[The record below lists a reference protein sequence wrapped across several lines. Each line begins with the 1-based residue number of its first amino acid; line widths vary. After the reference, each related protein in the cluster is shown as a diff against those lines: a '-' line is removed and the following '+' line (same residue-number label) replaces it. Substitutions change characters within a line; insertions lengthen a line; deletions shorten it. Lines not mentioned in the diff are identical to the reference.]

1 MGNYI
6 LLKTRNKKSELKIMY
21 RCLVG
26 NMIIR
31 KNITANAVHVRG
43 ITLNV
48 VKGERCFKEFETCK

>member
-6 LLKTRNKKSELKIMY
+6 LLKIRNKKSELKIMY

-43 ITLNV
+43 TLTYVAN
-48 VKGERCFKEFETCK
+48 FTEFSENGGNM